1 MGQLGIELNTQVSTL
16 EEVNARDL
24 EPYQAVYLG
33 NPYCLK
39 HAGNLLAD
47 HLALAEAV
55 YRLKEMGK
63 RAYVATPAAPCTAE
77 LDGVAKLVEA
87 AARAGADAV
96 EAHNLGVVR
105 LAHRLHPELPVHTG
119 CFANVYTDLGAAK
132 LKEYG
137 VRRVTPN
144 YEVSLE
150 EIHLIRE
157 ASGLEVEVL
166 LHGKMPLGL
175 TNSCFLLNFPDHPCP
190 RACREDFWLTTRDWV
205 LKITGTVVWSG
216 KDVCMLEHLPHLLE
230 GGYRVFRLETLYEPP
245 EYRREVGLIYRE
257 AMEHMAAGRELLWPA
272 WLERLREWS
281 RHGFCNGYYF
291 GQAGRMY
298 LNQYGEPVSI

>member
-1 MGQLGIELNTQVSTL
+1 MGQLEIELNTQVSTL

-24 EPYQAVYLG
+24 APYQAVYLG
-33 NPYCLK
+33 NPYCPK
-39 HAGNLLAD
+39 HAGNLLEN
-47 HLALAEAV
+47 HRELAEAIT
-55 YRLKEMGK
+55 RLKGMGK
-63 RAYVATPAAPCTAE
+63 KAYVATPAAPRTGE
-77 LDGVAKLVEA
+77 LGGVEKLVET

-105 LAHRLHPELPVHTG
+105 LVHRRFPGLPVHTG

-157 ASGLEVEVL
+157 AGGLEVEIL

-190 RACREDFWLTTRDWV
+190 QACREDFWLTTRDWV

-216 KDVCMLEHLPHLLE
+216 KDVCMLEHLPYLLE
-230 GGYRVFRLETLYEPP
+230 SGYRAFRLETLYEPP

-257 AMEHMAAGRELLWPA
+257 ALEHMAEGRELLWPA
-272 WLERLREWS
+272 WLEMLKNWS

-298 LNQYGEPVSI
+298 INQYGEPVSI